1 MRWQQW
7 ILPLLIASLA
17 ALPLRGQD
25 QQAIYLPAGE
35 YTLEEA
41 LRQLRAGGAEISYR
55 PDLIPDLALDVPEDI
70 RPVSGWLDLLLSRTE
85 LTYETGAAGILI
97 LPDAALLA
105 QRFSLYGMISD
116 AVSGE
121 RLIGATIQL
130 TDENVGTYS
139 NEYGFYTLAE
149 SGGRHRLRAT
159 YVGYLPFEADLVLR
173 RDTQISL
180 QLVPNNELPQ
190 IIVTAMEDDLSE
202 ARYFESGTR
211 IGRTEA
217 SQLSGPLGEDDPLQ
231 LARLLPGVTSGADG
245 IGGMLIRG
253 SEAGHNLILLDG
265 VPVFG
270 LNHAGGLFSIFSNQ
284 AIRRI
289 DLYKDALP
297 ARFGGR
303 IGGVLDVHTRDGNLY
318 ENELTVG
325 TSLLSAQVAAEG
337 PIRTGESSFLL
348 TGRYFWASSLIRRFS
363 EQYKETRGR
372 RGSLGYDVYDVN
384 FKLNQRAGK
393 RGRIYLSLF
402 SGLDDYQN
410 NSWQGDTVS
419 WQNEAGAVFTYHT
432 PSSRYERVYWGN
444 TVGALR
450 YNHVFS
456 ERTFGNF
463 RLSYSDL
470 NTASSFER
478 SDSLNFVTNHD
489 YRGTMFSGNY
499 ESGIR
504 QIGLAFDG
512 QHSMGHTSFVRFG
525 AEVTDYRFT
534 PNFMTDTIPLSLYN
548 TEERIRETYDPLQV
562 AAYGTLGGRLGNIYY
577 RLGLRGSLWMDEG
590 TTFTSLSPRIMFSG
604 PLSPRVDWQLSYD
617 RTVQPIHLF
626 SSLVIGIPSDLWVPS
641 TTDQLVPATSPQISG
656 KLTFNPASNLTF
668 STSAYYKLMKN
679 LAAYSEGK
687 QSSQYWKDELSI
699 GSGKAY
705 GFEANLQRNRGKL
718 RGWLS
723 YTIARSERTFDR
735 LINQGQT
742 FPFRYDRRHSVNLL
756 LIYQLGE
763 RTTLTGSWRF
773 ETGLAYSLSE
783 ATLAKPIDYGLP
795 NTPITLE
802 RNGFRMP
809 VNHRLDLNLHTNLSS
824 EDSRFTHAIDIGL
837 YNVYDRHNP
846 VYYEIRPEFRA
857 DETPPVSRDQFYKIY
872 VAPILPTLSY
882 HLSFTTGSRK
892 VFGR

>member
-7 ILPLLIASLA
+7 FIALLMALIATLPLC
-17 ALPLRGQD
+17 GQD

-35 YTLEEA
+35 YQLDEA
-41 LRQLRAGGAEISYR
+41 LRLLRDAGAEISYR
-55 PDLIPDLALDVPEDI
+55 PDLIPDVVLEVPEDI
-70 RPVSGWLDLLLSRTE
+70 RSVEDWLALFLRRTE
-85 LTYETGAAGILI
+85 LTFEPGSAGLLI
-97 LPDAALLA
+97 LPDARLLS

-116 AVSGE
+116 AVTGE
-121 RLIGATIQL
+121 RLIGATVQIL
-130 TDENVGTYS
+130 DENTGTYS
-139 NEYGFYTLAE
+139 NEYGFYTLSE
-149 SGGRHRLRAT
+149 SGGRHRLRAA
-159 YVGYLPFEADLVLR
+159 YVGYLPLEAEFILR
-173 RDTQISL
+173 RDTQINL
-180 QLVPNNELPQ
+180 TLVPNNELPQ

-217 SQLSGPLGEDDPLQ
+217 SQLNGPLGEDDPLQ

-325 TSLLSAQVAAEG
+325 SSLLSAQVAAEG

-363 EQYKETRGR
+363 EQYKENRGR

-410 NSWQGDTVS
+410 NSWQGDTIS

-456 ERTFGNF
+456 EKTFGNF

-470 NTASSFER
+470 QTASSFER
-478 SDSLNFVTNHD
+478 SDSLNFVTNQD
-489 YRGTMFSGNY
+489 YRGSMFSGNY
-499 ESGIR
+499 QSGIR

-512 QHSMGHTSFVRFG
+512 QHSMGNTSFLRFG
-525 AEVTDYRFT
+525 AELTDYRFT
-534 PNFMTDTIPLSLYN
+534 PTFTTDTIPLSSYN
-548 TEERIRETYDPLQV
+548 DEERTHETYDPFQM
-562 AAYGTLGGRLGNIYY
+562 AAYGTVAGRMGNVYY
-577 RLGLRGSLWMDEG
+577 RLGLRGSLWMDDG
-590 TTFTSLSPRIMFSG
+590 ASFASLSPRIMLSG

-641 TTDQLVPATSPQISG
+641 TDQVVPATSPQFSG
-656 KLTFNPASNLTF
+656 KLTFNPLSNYTF
-668 STSAYYKLMKN
+668 STSAYFKSMKN

-687 QSSQYWKDELSI
+687 QSSLYWKDELSI
-699 GSGKAY
+699 GRGKAY

-773 ETGLAYSLSE
+773 ESGLAYSLSE

-809 VNHRLDLNLHTNLSS
+809 VNHRLDVNLHTNLSS
-824 EDSRFTHAIDIGL
+824 ADSRFTHAIDVGL

-846 VYYEIRPEFRA
+846 VYYEIRPEFSA
-857 DETPPVSRDQFYKIY
+857 DVTPPVTKDQFYKIY
-872 VAPILPTLSY
+872 VAPLLPTLSY
-882 HLSFTTGSRK
+882 HLTFASGTRQ